1 MSKRF
6 LTVVKGDAILEQL
19 VHDLK
24 EHRERMEE
32 RRTFI
37 KKMVKDFE
45 SEQEEHHKAWWKKM
59 EDHLVNQRFITVE
72 ERRNSVLS
80 LSEGLDVVFCESK
93 DEFHDR
99 SSHPLARFFEHI
111 FN

>member
-6 LTVVKGDAILEQL
+6 LAVVRGDSVLESL

-32 RRTFI
+32 RRAFI

-59 EDHLVNQRFITVE
+59 EDHLVSQKLITIE

-80 LSEGLDVVFCESK
+80 LSEGHDVIFCENK
-93 DEFHDR
+93 EEFQNRD
-99 SSHPLARFFEHI
+99 SHPLTRFFEHL